1 MPKLPYRSW
10 VEISRRQIADNF
22 AAIRTTVGDGVEVMP
37 VVKADAYRHGAA
49 EVSRVLKSAGARW
62 LAVSC
67 VEEGI
72 ALREAGIGGRILIM
86 AGFLAGEREA
96 LVDHNLTPVVH
107 SLAGIRE
114 LDRLGAARE
123 CVIDYHL
130 KIDSG
135 MGRLGTRAEI
145 TEIIDT
151 VRQARAARVEALMTH
166 FASASSFDRP
176 QTGRQMARFNEVTS
190 AFHAVGLEP
199 AYTHLAASAPIVYG
213 IRETWGNMVRP
224 GLAIYGYVSPASG
237 PAPPLLPRIA
247 PVLEW
252 KAAILEIKHL
262 PAGSDIGYDALF
274 RTGRRT
280 RVGVVAA
287 GYGDGVPHQLS
298 NRGKVLA
305 AGRLVPIIG
314 AVSMD
319 VITVDLTTVPEL
331 GVGDA
336 VRLIGRDRGL
346 VLDAQDIATTA
357 GTISYSVLC
366 GISSRV
372 KRIYR

>member
-1 MPKLPYRSW
+1 MPRVPYRSW
-10 VEISRRQIADNF
+10 VEISRRQIAANF
-22 AAIRTTVGDGVEVMP
+22 ASIRATVGNAVEVMP
-37 VVKADAYRHGAA
+37 VVKADAYRHGAV
-49 EVSRVLKSAGARW
+49 EVARVLKSAGAQW

-67 VEEGI
+67 AEEGV

-86 AGFLAGEREA
+86 AGFLAGERSA
-96 LVDHNLTPVVH
+96 LVEHNLTPVVH

-114 LDRLGAARE
+114 LDRLGAAHGRI
-123 CVIDYHL
+123 IDYHV

-145 TEIIDT
+145 AEIIDA
-151 VRQARAARVEALMTH
+151 VRQAPGARAEALMTH

-176 QTGRQMARFNEVTS
+176 QTARQTARFNEVAS
-190 AFHAVGLEP
+190 AFRAAGLAP
-199 AYTHLAASAPIVYG
+199 DYIHMAASAPIAYG

-237 PAPPLLPRIA
+237 PAPPLLLEIA

-252 KAAILEIKHL
+252 KAAILEIKDV
-262 PAGSDIGYDALF
+262 PAGADIGYDALF
-274 RTGRRT
+274 RTGHRT

-305 AGRLVPIIG
+305 GGRLVPIIG

-319 VITVDLTTVPEL
+319 VITVDLTTVPEV

-336 VRLIGRDRGL
+336 VCLIGRDCGPR
-346 VLDAQDIATTA
+346 LDAQDIATTT
-357 GTISYSVLC
+357 GTIAYSVLC
-366 GISSRV
+366 GISPRV
-372 KRIYR
+372 KRIYV